1 MVASIAIV
9 FKMNDRMTHFVGVLM
24 LGIKEAK
31 GKSRRINKPLCA
43 LAGALTLL
51 SGLAFADPLKVGFVY
66 VGPTGDAGWTYAH
79 DEGRKYL
86 EAQLGDAVTT
96 SYVESVPEG
105 ADAERVI
112 RQLAAKGHGLIF
124 TTSFGYMNPTLKV
137 AKRFP
142 KVSFEHASGYKRAKN
157 MGTYFTRA
165 YQGRYLTGLV
175 AGKMTK
181 TNVLGYVASFPIPE
195 VIRGINAF
203 TRGAKEVNPDVT
215 VKVVWASTWYDPAK
229 EREAAETLI
238 LQNVDVLTQHTDSAA
253 VIQAAEAKGAYAIGY
268 HSDMSVY
275 GKTAHLTSTVHNW
288 GELYV
293 QKAKAV
299 IAGTWKAEDL
309 WPGIAEG
316 TTDLAPLNSA
326 VPADV
331 KQLVADKKAALKA
344 ASIRVFDG
352 PVIKQDGSEAISAGQ
367 TMEDGALL
375 GFDFF
380 IQGVEGKLP
389 KS

>member
-1 MVASIAIV
+1 MLRHKKMRVQQRVSRALSVAVA
-9 FKMNDRMTHFVGVLM
+9 
-24 LGIKEAK
+24 
-31 GKSRRINKPLCA
+31 
-43 LAGALTLL
+43 ALTVAVGAA
-51 SGLAFADPLKVGFVY
+51 SADPLKVGFVY
-66 VGPTGDAGWTYAH
+66 VGPTGDAGWTYSH
-79 DEGRKYL
+79 DEARKYL
-86 EAQLGDAVTT
+86 EAQLGDAVET

-112 RQLAAKGHGLIF
+112 RQLASKGHELIF

-142 KVSFEHASGYKRAKN
+142 KVSFEHASGYKRSKN

-165 YQGRYLTGLV
+165 YQGRYLTGLI

-238 LQNVDVLTQHTDSAA
+238 LQKVDVLTQHTDSAA
-253 VIQAAEAKGAYAIGY
+253 VIQAAEANGVYAIGY
-268 HSDMSVY
+268 HSDMSAY
-275 GKTAHLTSTVHNW
+275 GKEAHLTSTVHNW
-288 GELYV
+288 GSLYL

-299 IAGTWKAEDL
+299 IDGTWKSEDL

-316 TTDLAPLNSA
+316 TTDLAPINKA

-331 KQLVADKKAALKA
+331 QELVASKKAALKA
-344 ASIRVFDG
+344 RSMRVFDG
-352 PVIKQDGSEAISAGQ
+352 PVIKQDGSEAIAAGQ

>member
-1 MVASIAIV
+1 MNTKKPVGASARKTLGGLVAAA
-9 FKMNDRMTHFVGVLM
+9 T
-24 LGIKEAK
+24 
-31 GKSRRINKPLCA
+31 
-43 LAGALTLL
+43 LACSA
-51 SGLAFADPLKVGFVY
+51 SLAQAADPVKVGFVY

-79 DEGRKYL
+79 DEGRKFV
-86 EAQLGDAVTT
+86 EAQLGDKVETT
-96 SYVESVPEG
+96 YVESVPEG

-112 RQLAAKGHGLIF
+112 RQMASKGHDLIF

-142 KVSFEHASGYKRAKN
+142 KVAFEHASGYKRSKN

-203 TRGAKEVNPDVT
+203 TKGAKEVNPDVQ

-238 LQNVDVLTQHTDSAA
+238 LQKADVLTQHTDSAA
-253 VIQAAEAKGAYAIGY
+253 VIQAAESKGVYAIGY

-275 GKTAHLTSTVHNW
+275 GEKAHLTSTVHNW
-288 GELYV
+288 GPLYLE
-293 QKAKAV
+293 KTKAV
-299 IAGTWKAEDL
+299 LDGSWKAEDM

-316 TTDLAPLNSA
+316 TTDLAPLNA
-326 VPADV
+326 AIPDDV
-331 KQLVADKKAALKA
+331 KAMVMAKKEAIKA
-344 ASIRVFDG
+344 GKMRVFDG
-352 PVIKQDGSEAISAGQ
+352 PVVNQAGEEVVPAGS

-375 GFDFF
+375 GFDFYV
-380 IQGVEGKLP
+380 QGVEGKLP

>member
-1 MVASIAIV
+1 MRAKSKCLKMQGLRRFVQAIAVAGMAV
-9 FKMNDRMTHFVGVLM
+9 V
-24 LGIKEAK
+24 
-31 GKSRRINKPLCA
+31 
-43 LAGALTLL
+43 
-51 SGLAFADPLKVGFVY
+51 SGFASAADPLKIGFVY

-79 DEGRKYL
+79 DEGRKYVV
-86 EAQLGDAVTT
+86 EQLGDKVETN
-96 SYVESVPEG
+96 YVESVAEG

-112 RQLAAKGHGLIF
+112 HQLASKGHDLIF

-142 KVSFEHASGYKRAKN
+142 KVKFEHATGYKRAPN

-203 TRGAKEVNPDVT
+203 TKGAREVNPDVT

-238 LQNVDVLTQHTDSAA
+238 LQKADVLTQHTDSAA

-275 GKTAHLTSTVHNW
+275 GPKAHLTSTVHKW
-288 GELYV
+288 GALYL
-293 QKAKAV
+293 AKAQAV
-299 IAGTWKAEDL
+299 IDGTWKSEDL

-316 TTDLAPLNSA
+316 TTDLAPLNDA
-326 VPADV
+326 IPEDV
-331 KQLVADKKAALKA
+331 KALVMAKKEAIRTGAA
-344 ASIRVFDG
+344 RVFDG
-352 PVIKQDGSEAISAGQ
+352 PVINQAGEVIVPAGQ
-367 TMEDGALL
+367 TMSDGDML
-375 GFDFF
+375 GFSWYV
-380 IQGVEGKLP
+380 QGVEGKLP
-389 KS
+389 QS

>member
-1 MVASIAIV
+1 MKTS
-9 FKMNDRMTHFVGVLM
+9 KR
-24 LGIKEAK
+24 
-31 GKSRRINKPLCA
+31 
-43 LAGALTLL
+43 AGAHKVGKIAGLIAAASL
-51 SGLAFADPLKVGFVY
+51 SLGASLVQAADPLKVGFIY

-79 DEGRKYL
+79 DEARKAM
-86 EAQLGDAVTT
+86 EAELGDQVET

-112 RQLAAKGHGLIF
+112 RQLASKGHELIF

-142 KVSFEHASGYKRAKN
+142 KVAFEHASGYKRSKN

-181 TNVLGYVASFPIPE
+181 TNVIGYVASFPIPE

-203 TRGAKEVNPDVT
+203 TKGAREVNPDVQ

-238 LQNVDVLTQHTDSAA
+238 LQKADVLTQHTDSAA
-253 VIQAAEAKGAYAIGY
+253 VIQAAESKGVYAIGY
-268 HSDMSVY
+268 HSDMSGY
-275 GKTAHLTSTVHNW
+275 GAKAHLTATIHNW
-288 GELYV
+288 APLYI

-299 IAGTWKAEDL
+299 IDGTWKAEDL

-316 TTDLAPLNSA
+316 TTDISPLNDA

-331 KQLVADKKAALKA
+331 KALVAEKKAALKEGQM
-344 ASIRVFDG
+344 RVFDG
-352 PVIKQDGSEAISAGQ
+352 PVLNQAGEEVIPAGA

-375 GFDFF
+375 GFDFY
-380 IQGVEGKLP
+380 IQGVEGQLP